1 MKQTKH
7 SKRKYRLTPYGK
19 AIITIALLVL
29 VLLIALLIYLFTPKA
44 NNQDL
49 IAPTPTN
56 ITTDLNQTMNP
67 QETIVPTISPQ
78 YDTTSPDSL
87 TIIANKKH
95 PIGEY
100 APTDLVAVSN
110 PGSSGVQYLR
120 EEAAQALEVL
130 LTDAK
135 ADGVTLYAQSG
146 YRSYSTQVSLY
157 ENYAN
162 RDGYA
167 AADKYSSRAG
177 YSDHQTGLAMDIMG
191 DNTRMNASKRSDC
204 PIEQCEGSPA
214 ALWLA
219 ENAHN
224 YGFILRY
231 PVGKEDITGYV
242 DEWWHYRYV
251 GKDLA
256 QQIHDSEL
264 TMEEF
269 FNVSG
274 GDYE

>member
-1 MKQTKH
+1 MKVMRIGMDMQPRINILH
-7 SKRKYRLTPYGK
+7 
-19 AIITIALLVL
+19 VL
-29 VLLIALLIYLFTPKA
+29 DI
-44 NNQDL
+44 
-49 IAPTPTN
+49 PT
-56 ITTDLNQTMNP
+56 
-67 QETIVPTISPQ
+67 
-78 YDTTSPDSL
+78 
-87 TIIANKKH
+87 
-95 PIGEY
+95 
-100 APTDLVAVSN
+100 
-110 PGSSGVQYLR
+110 
-120 EEAAQALEVL
+120 
-130 LTDAK
+130 
-135 ADGVTLYAQSG
+135 
-146 YRSYSTQVSLY
+146 
-157 ENYAN
+157 YAN

-177 YSDHQTGLAMDIMG
+177 YSDHQTGLAMDIMGDNTRMNASKRSDCPIEQCEGSPAALWLAENAHNYGFILRYPVGNIMG

>member
-1 MKQTKH
+1 
-7 SKRKYRLTPYGK
+7 
-19 AIITIALLVL
+19 
-29 VLLIALLIYLFTPKA
+29 
-44 NNQDL
+44 
-49 IAPTPTN
+49 
-56 ITTDLNQTMNP
+56 MNHLRR
-67 QETIVPTISPQ
+67 INWFVKV
-78 YDTTSPDSL
+78 DTT
-87 TIIANKKH
+87 
-95 PIGEY
+95 
-100 APTDLVAVSN
+100 V
-110 PGSSGVQYLR
+110 
-120 EEAAQALEVL
+120 
-130 LTDAK
+130 
-135 ADGVTLYAQSG
+135 
-146 YRSYSTQVSLY
+146 
-157 ENYAN
+157 
-162 RDGYA
+162 
-167 AADKYSSRAG
+167 
-177 YSDHQTGLAMDIMG
+177 
-191 DNTRMNASKRSDC
+191 
-204 PIEQCEGSPA
+204 